1 MAHTSINAIIGIKLK
16 GFIPNKKQLL
26 TSIIIGM
33 MLPDL
38 DFIIEYLINQFTFIN
53 YELHNSLF
61 HNIFIIP
68 FIALLILIYSEYKN
82 TNKIVATG
90 VAIGITIH
98 IILDI
103 ITMQS
108 IGLLFPLFDATQ
120 NFDFKQFLNI
130 NIDTNIKKIVDCFEF
145 LFFRFYGW
153 LLIEQ
158 IILKPKNN
166 TYFIKKIKLWMKLE
180 LYIFLLFI
188 LFIYFGVKDLHFT
201 NIYGAL
207 YIPSFLFAL
216 YATYKIRTTL
226 N

>member
-1 MAHTSINAIIGIKLK
+1 MAQTSINAIIGFKLK
-16 GFIPNKKQLL
+16 GIIPNQKQLL

-38 DFIIEYLINQFTFIN
+38 DFIIEYLIKKITFIN

-82 TNKIVATG
+82 KNKIIATG
-90 VAIGITIH
+90 VALGIAIH

-108 IGLLFPLFDATQ
+108 VGLLFPLFDVKQ
-120 NFDFKQFLNI
+120 NFDLKQFLNI
-130 NIDTNIKKIVDCFEF
+130 SIDTNIQKTLDCFEF
-145 LFFRFYGW
+145 LFFRIYGW

-158 IILKPKNN
+158 IILNPKNN
-166 TYFIKKIKLWMKLE
+166 TYLIKRIKLWMKLE

-188 LFIYFGVKDLHFT
+188 LFIYFGVKDSYFV
-201 NIYGAL
+201 NIYGVL

-216 YATYKIRTTL
+216 YATYKMRKTL

>member
-1 MAHTSINAIIGIKLK
+1 MAQTSINAIIGIKLK
-16 GFIPNKKQLL
+16 SIIPNKKQLL

-82 TNKIVATG
+82 KNKIIATG
-90 VAIGITIH
+90 VALGIAIH

-108 IGLLFPLFDATQ
+108 VGLLFPLFDVNQ
-120 NFDFKQFLNI
+120 NFDLKQFLNI
-130 NIDTNIKKIVDCFEF
+130 SIDTNIQKTLDCFEF
-145 LFFRFYGW
+145 LFFRIYGW

-158 IILKPKNN
+158 IILNPKNN
-166 TYFIKKIKLWMKLE
+166 TYLIKRIKLWMKLE

-188 LFIYFGVKDLHFT
+188 LFIYFGVKDSYFV
-201 NIYGAL
+201 NIYGVL

-216 YATYKIRTTL
+216 YATYKMRKTL

>member
-1 MAHTSINAIIGIKLK
+1 MAQTSINAIIGFKLK
-16 GFIPNKKQLL
+16 GIIPNQKQLL

-38 DFIIEYLINQFTFIN
+38 DFIIEYLIKKITFIN

-82 TNKIVATG
+82 KNKIIATG
-90 VAIGITIH
+90 VALGIAIH

-108 IGLLFPLFDATQ
+108 VGLLFPLFDVKQ
-120 NFDFKQFLNI
+120 NFDLKQFLNI
-130 NIDTNIKKIVDCFEF
+130 SIDTNIQKTLDCFEF
-145 LFFRFYGW
+145 LFFRIYGW

-158 IILKPKNN
+158 IILNPKNN
-166 TYFIKKIKLWMKLE
+166 TYLIKRIKLWMKLE

-188 LFIYFGVKDLHFT
+188 LFIYFGVKDSYFV

-216 YATYKIRTTL
+216 YATYKMRKTL